1 MYSEAH
7 IIETNLVVVS
17 GIYLDEVS
25 TTVSILFVLFQS
37 EEEIHKYT
45 RDIQHFRIPIKSMS
59 DQALSG
65 QVTRQRTVLAKMPN
79 LNRSNTQESSFHIPI
94 SAFIDTKFSSKNV
107 DSFNLV
113 LDIHLQLWEVG

>member
-45 RDIQHFRIPIKSMS
+45 QDVQHF
-59 DQALSG
+59 
-65 QVTRQRTVLAKMPN
+65 
-79 LNRSNTQESSFHIPI
+79 
-94 SAFIDTKFSSKNV
+94 
-107 DSFNLV
+107 
-113 LDIHLQLWEVG
+113 